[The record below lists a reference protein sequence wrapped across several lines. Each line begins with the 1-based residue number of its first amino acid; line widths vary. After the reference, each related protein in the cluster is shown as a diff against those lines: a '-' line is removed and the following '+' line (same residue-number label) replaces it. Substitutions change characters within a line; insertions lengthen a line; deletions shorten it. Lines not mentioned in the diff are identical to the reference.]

1 MVQLTFSAAS
11 AEVRSMRDMD
21 LDTMKERFRCAPFVA
36 DVGLELESLGAGEC
50 VTCLDIEPRHLQQNG
65 FVHAGVQAT
74 MADHSAGAAA
84 GDSVV
89 TVEFKLSLL
98 RAARGERLVCR
109 SRVLKSGTQFCFAES
124 EVYCVSSGEERLVAK
139 ASATLAVVKQQ
150 GG

>member
-1 MVQLTFSAAS
+1 
-11 AEVRSMRDMD
+11 MRDTD

-84 GDSVV
+84 FTCVAAGDSVV

-109 SRVLKSGTQFCFAES
+109 SRMLKSGTQFCFAES

>member
-1 MVQLTFSAAS
+1 
-11 AEVRSMRDMD
+11 MRDTD
-21 LDTMKERFRCAPFVA
+21 LATMKERFRCAPFVA

-74 MADHSAGAAA
+74 MADHSAGAAAFTCVAA

>member
-1 MVQLTFSAAS
+1 
-11 AEVRSMRDMD
+11 MRDTD

-74 MADHSAGAAA
+74 MADHSAGAAAFTCVAA